1 VRLTSGQKI
10 VMIGDSITDAGR
22 RDIEPP
28 YGVGYMTLVRSV
40 VSALHPELGLAW
52 VNKGIGGDTVRHL
65 AARWQGD
72 VLDERPDVLTVMI
85 GINDV
90 WRRFGDRPLEAVPA
104 DEYQSTLVTLLRAA
118 RESCDPAL
126 YVGSP
131 YMIER
136 DTRDPMRA
144 AMDIYGSLA
153 REVADEVGA
162 TFIDVQAAFD
172 RVLACSESEDWAHDR
187 IHPNQPG
194 HAVIALEYLRA
205 FGIEI
210 SGA

>member
-1 VRLTSGQKI
+1 MRLRAGQKI

-28 YGVGYMTLVRSV
+28 YGVGYMTLVRSFV
-40 VSALHPELGLAW
+40 TALHPELGLTW
-52 VNKGIGGDTVRHL
+52 ENRGIGGDTVRHL
-65 AARWQGD
+65 ADRWVGD

-118 RESCDPAL
+118 KEVSDPDL

-131 YMIER
+131 YMIEA
-136 DTRDPMRA
+136 DTDDPMRA
-144 AMDIYGSLA
+144 AMDSRGAIA
-153 REVADEVGA
+153 REVAADVGA

-172 RVLACSESEDWAHDR
+172 RVLTCSASADWAHDR

-194 HAVIALEYLRA
+194 HAVIAVEFLRA
-205 FGIEI
+205 FGI
-210 SGA
+210 GMA